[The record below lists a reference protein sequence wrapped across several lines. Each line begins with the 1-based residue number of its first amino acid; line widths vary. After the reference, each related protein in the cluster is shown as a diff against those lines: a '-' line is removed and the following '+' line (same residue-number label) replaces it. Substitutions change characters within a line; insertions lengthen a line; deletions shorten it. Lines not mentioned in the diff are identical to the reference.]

1 MWESVLLYHKLL
13 FSCFYSRLE
22 SQTKGDMERKFQQH
36 FRWVVLSKPEADM
49 VVQWQQFRWVVLSNP
64 EVDMVVQWQ
73 QFRWVVL
80 SNPEVDM
87 VVQWQ
92 QFRWVVLRKYE
103 VNTMKQWSNLCYSQL
118 HIVFSVDTYG
128 SCVNSCRARLLTQYI
143 RQWPR
148 CARVTRFYL
157 DEPGSPGS
165 T

>member
-36 FRWVVLSKPEADM
+36 FRWVVLSKPEA
-49 VVQWQQFRWVVLSNP
+49 
-64 EVDMVVQWQ
+64 DMVVQWQ